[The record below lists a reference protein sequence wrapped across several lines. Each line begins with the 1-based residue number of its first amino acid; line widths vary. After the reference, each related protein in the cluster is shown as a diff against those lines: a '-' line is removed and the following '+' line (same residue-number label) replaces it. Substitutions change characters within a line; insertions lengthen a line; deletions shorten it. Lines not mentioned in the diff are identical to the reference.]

1 MRTLRVVFDSN
12 VWIASLIASGTSKE
26 VVREARRFCEIYISP
41 YILAE
46 VDRALSGKFGADTE
60 KRRRSRRLLEAACRI
75 EPDPKPNPGKDPACR
90 DPKDVP
96 VLRLAL
102 AVHAD
107 LLVTGDQDLL
117 ILKEVR
123 GIQIVTPSRFWHSP

>member
-1 MRTLRVVFDSN
+1 MRTLRIVFDSN
-12 VWIASLIASGTSKE
+12 VWIAALTASGASEE

-46 VDRALSGKFGADTE
+46 VDRVLSAKFGADE
-60 KRRRSRRLLEAACRI
+60 EERRRVRRWLEDSCRL
-75 EPDPKPNPGKDPACR
+75 EQDPKTDTKKDPTCR
-90 DPKDVP
+90 DSKDLP
-96 VLRLAL
+96 ILRLAL

-123 GIQIVTPSRFWHSP
+123 GILIVAPARFWHSR

>member
-12 VWIASLIASGTSKE
+12 VWLAALTASGTSKE
-26 VVREARRFCEIYISP
+26 VIREARRFCEIYISP

-46 VDRALSGKFGADTE
+46 VDRVLAGKFGADTE
-60 KRRRSRRLLEAACRI
+60 KRRRSRRLLEAPCRI
-75 EPDPKPNPGKDPACR
+75 EPDPKPNPKKDPVCR
-90 DPKDVP
+90 DPKDLP
-96 VLRLAL
+96 ILRLAL

-117 ILKEVR
+117 TMKDLR
-123 GIQIVTPSRFWHSP
+123 GISIVTPSQFWHSR

>member
-12 VWIASLIASGTSKE
+12 VWIAVLVASGTSKE
-26 VVREARRFCEIYISP
+26 VVKEALRFCEVFISG

-46 VDRALSGKFGADTE
+46 VDRVLSGKIGADPE
-60 KRRRSRRLLEAACRI
+60 ERRRVRRWLENVCRL
-75 EPDPKPNPGKDPACR
+75 EPDPKPNPKKDPACR
-90 DPKDVP
+90 DPKDIHI
-96 VLRLAL
+96 LRLAL

-117 ILKEVR
+117 VLKEVR
-123 GIQIVTPSRFWHSP
+123 GISIVSPSQFWHSR

>member
-12 VWIASLIASGTSKE
+12 VWIAALVASGTSKE
-26 VVREARRFCEIYISP
+26 VTQEAIRLCEVFISD

-46 VDRALSGKFGADTE
+46 VDRALAGKIGAAAE
-60 KRRRSRRLLEAACRI
+60 ERRRTRRWLESVCRV
-75 EPDPKPNPGKDPACR
+75 EPDPPPNPKKDPTCR

-96 VLRLAL
+96 ILRLAL

-117 ILKEVR
+117 ALKEVR
-123 GIQIVTPSRFWHSP
+123 GIPIVTPAQFWHSR